1 MFPKLHAS
9 VCQQNG
15 LGAGA
20 LDGAFTDK
28 TLLFQEFQHM
38 DHAGMPDIEMHGNI
52 RKRDFCAGFLCKIHQ
67 DIKLCAG
74 QPVFLVFLVK
84 TG

>member
-38 DHAGMPDIEMHGNI
+38 DHAGMPDG
-52 RKRDFCAGFLCKIHQ
+52 DGGTDVFDGFRVRL
-67 DIKLCAG
+67 DG
-74 QPVFLVFLVK
+74 QKDESGRGSCP
-84 TG
+84 GRSGR